1 MRVECRHATYLTTT
15 TTRAPD
21 IFTYLFSIDLSAA
34 TRNFL
39 QYWPLDNLGSYS
51 EFLCIL
57 WLSLFGSTSTEVLAT
72 LYHERVEVPRRKQIG
87 WKCWI
92 RGPRQTSHST
102 HLVGHS
108 RARKVFSG
116 LDSSRWGIIWL
127 WFAQINC
134 SCPTYSCDERLWN
147 RLRWIFPRK
156 YVLEALLYHK
166 TQNSEG

>member
-1 MRVECRHATYLTTT
+1 MLLCFFRLECFNTKFVFHSRKRNSLLNLDHFGVVLIGDQLNCATTTASDIFVFCKLSQSVVSKIVLQNQVIADLSRIRTRTVRVECRHATYLTTT

-87 WKCWI
+87 WKC
-92 RGPRQTSHST
+92 
-102 HLVGHS
+102 
-108 RARKVFSG
+108 
-116 LDSSRWGIIWL
+116 
-127 WFAQINC
+127 
-134 SCPTYSCDERLWN
+134 
-147 RLRWIFPRK
+147 
-156 YVLEALLYHK
+156 
-166 TQNSEG
+166 

>member
-1 MRVECRHATYLTTT
+1 MHLTFSPIFFLYACQLQQEKFCSIGPLTT
-15 TTRAPD
+15 
-21 IFTYLFSIDLSAA
+21 SAR
-34 TRNFL
+34 TRNF
-39 QYWPLDNLGSYS
+39 YAYYGYHYLGLHRPRCS
-51 EFLCIL
+51 
-57 WLSLFGSTSTEVLAT
+57 LAT
-72 LYHERVEVPRRKQIG
+72 LYHERVEVPRSKQIG
-87 WKCWI
+87 WKCSI